1 MLIFFIY
8 FFLFLCGLVLCGVPF
23 FFMCVALFFFE
34 RKRNSLN

>member
-23 FFMCVALFFFE
+23 FFYVCGLVFF
-34 RKRNSLN
+34 